1 LKDVREVRD
10 LTAPLHPVEKT
21 IKKRCGEED
30 EKVISMTNLL
40 EIKKASTNVKALYFK
55 DKISDL
61 NA

>member
-1 LKDVREVRD
+1 MDAKLEIS
-10 LTAPLHPVEKT
+10 PLRCTPVEKK

-55 DKISDL
+55 DNISDL